1 MPRRHHALVTALA
14 AALVAALVAVTAPL
28 PGAAQSVL
36 VDEGTFTVWLAG
48 REAGSEEFAIRRAG
62 MGGDATVIANAV
74 VRMTTDAGQVVLR
87 PLLETVLP
95 DGAATSYQLEVS
107 GSETAELSLAL
118 AGRRYVSRIRTQE
131 GEEEREYL
139 ARPETRILEEGV
151 AHQYYFLR
159 NVREGARVPVIEPR
173 TRRQLQLVA
182 SAPADEELRLGATSI
197 PARRV
202 TFSGGGAERVVW
214 YDRQG
219 RVLRI
224 EIPARG
230 YVAERQDLVG

>member
-1 MPRRHHALVTALA
+1 MPRRHSALLA
-14 AALVAALVAVTAPL
+14 SLLGVLVASAPH
-28 PGAAQSVL
+28 PVGAQSVL
-36 VDEGTFTVWLAG
+36 VDEGTFSVRIGGRDAG
-48 REAGSEEFAIRRAG
+48 TEQFAIRRAG
-62 MGGDATVIANAV
+62 MGNDATVIANGV
-74 VRMTTDAGQVVLR
+74 IHMTTQAGDIELR

-95 DGAATSYQLEVS
+95 NGAATSYQLKVS
-107 GSETAELSLAL
+107 GIETAELSLAL

-131 GEEEREYL
+131 GEEEREFL

-151 AHQYYFLR
+151 AHQYYFLH
-159 NVREGARVPVIEPR
+159 NVSEGARIPVIEPR

-182 SAPADEELRLGATSI
+182 SAWTDEELHIGAASVQ
-197 PARRV
+197 ARRV
-202 TFSGGGAERVVW
+202 SFSGGDAERVVW

-219 RVLRI
+219 RVLRL

>member
-1 MPRRHHALVTALA
+1 
-14 AALVAALVAVTAPL
+14 
-28 PGAAQSVL
+28 
-36 VDEGTFTVWLAG
+36 VDEGTFTVRLAG
-48 REAGSEEFAIRRAG
+48 RVAGTEEFAIRRAG
-62 MGGDATVIANAV
+62 VGSDATVIANAV
-74 VRMTTDAGQVVLR
+74 VLLGTGAARLELR
-87 PLLETVLP
+87 PLLEAVLP
-95 DGAATSYQLEVS
+95 DGAATSYQLKVS

-131 GEEEREYL
+131 GEEEREFL
-139 ARPETRILEEGV
+139 ARPETRIIEEGV

-159 NVREGARVPVIEPR
+159 NVRDGARVPVIEPR

-182 SAPADEELRLGATSI
+182 SASTDEELRIGAASVQ
-197 PARRV
+197 ARRV
-202 TFSGGGAERVVW
+202 TFSGGDAERVVW

-219 RVLRI
+219 RVLRV